1 MINLGNMPEHL
12 QKYGLFC
19 LWKYEERDGR
29 KTKVPYNPKSFSRG
43 NSADRNAFVSFSEIS
58 EIWERVHDQFNGI
71 GVGVFDQ
78 IGAIDIDHCFE
89 GGELSAIAH
98 DIVDRMN
105 SYTEI
110 SPSGEGIRIFFGIL
124 HTDWY
129 SKEKYYINNR
139 DKGLEVYL
147 PGTTNRFLT
156 FTGDT
161 LRADPIRV
169 RTKQIKAILD
179 DYMQRR
185 GSGAAPELPQS
196 ASADLTDM
204 QLLDKAA
211 AAANG
216 DLFRRLWSGDA
227 TGYASQSEADQ
238 ALCNILAFWTG
249 RDAGR
254 IDKLFRK
261 SGLMREKWNRKQAGT
276 TYGAITIG
284 KAVRDCKTVYNPRG
298 DPAKDFENETLR
310 PYNETDL
317 GQANVFVREYG
328 GTVRYSK
335 ATDFLVYDGR
345 VWKENELDAQR
356 LVQNLA
362 LRQTR
367 EAGAALRKAND
378 AVIAA
383 EEAAAG
389 SVSDAIGDGDSDV
402 KAAQNAVKKAK
413 SYHKWALKQQQSNS
427 ISHVLKEIRP
437 QLQIDVE
444 SLDADGLLLNTPEG
458 TIDLRSGRMLPHN
471 SDNYCTK
478 MTGVAP
484 SEKNADLYH
493 SFIDQV
499 TCGDKQLA
507 RYLQLVAGM
516 CAVGKVFSEKLIIAY
531 GEGGNGKST
540 LFNLWADVLGD
551 YAGTIPSESLVIRY
565 GNAKEYSIANLRG
578 KRLIIAAELR
588 EGARLSTDAV
598 KKMCSTDKVTAEKK
612 YKDPFDFRPSHSIVL
627 YTNILPKVGTNDS
640 GTWDRLVVVP
650 FKATFR
656 NAAGE
661 VKNYAEHLFENC
673 GGAVLKWI
681 IEGAQLF
688 IANGGSIEL
697 PECVKAE
704 IEQYKNDN
712 DWLKAFLEDECDMIC
727 QYWESAGAL
736 YARYQSYCK
745 VFGDGRPHS
754 RADFKRSLEAAGF
767 EWQRTMR
774 GSFHKGLKLRQNSTI
789 NDFECGYESIDNTG

>member
-1 MINLGNMPEHL
+1 MKRIAERTAQIRAVLDNYMIRPGYSEA
-12 QKYGLFC
+12 
-19 LWKYEERDGR
+19 
-29 KTKVPYNPKSFSRG
+29 PK
-43 NSADRNAFVSFSEIS
+43 A
-58 EIWERVHDQFNGI
+58 Q
-71 GVGVFDQ
+71 
-78 IGAIDIDHCFE
+78 
-89 GGELSAIAH
+89 
-98 DIVDRMN
+98 
-105 SYTEI
+105 
-110 SPSGEGIRIFFGIL
+110 SP
-124 HTDWY
+124 
-129 SKEKYYINNR
+129 
-139 DKGLEVYL
+139 
-147 PGTTNRFLT
+147 
-156 FTGDT
+156 
-161 LRADPIRV
+161 
-169 RTKQIKAILD
+169 
-179 DYMQRR
+179 QR
-185 GSGAAPELPQS
+185 GAARQVFSDEEVLDNA
-196 ASADLTDM
+196 ASS
-204 QLLDKAA
+204 KKI
-211 AAANG
+211 G
-216 DLFRRLWSGDA
+216 ELFRRLYSGDE
-227 TGYASQSEADQ
+227 TLWTDGENRRYGSKSEATL
-238 ALCNILAFWTG
+238 ALLNFLAFFTVG
-249 RDAGR
+249 NADQMDR
-254 IDKLFRK
+254 LFRQ
-261 SGLMREKWNRKQAGT
+261 SGLMRDKWDRKQAGT
-276 TYGAITIG
+276 TWGALQIQKAIG
-284 KAVRDCKTVYNPRG
+284 DCKAFY
-298 DPAKDFENETLR
+298 DPAYGRKTAADDFAEESLR

-499 TCGDKQLA
+499 TCGDEQLA

-551 YAGTIPSESLVIRY
+551 YAGTIPSESLVVRY

-681 IEGAQLF
+681 IKGAQLF